1 MLHRNTETA
10 SIQSVRLDVDTRPA
24 FGLWLEPKVSLRVF
38 YGLCILR
45 QLPSLKEILAYS
57 QYYYWHHPPSVI
69 LAELRRFFEAHFEG
83 LPEPRSLELSIG
95 CWQ

>member
-57 QYYYWHHPPSVI
+57 QYYYWHPPSVI
-69 LAELRRFFEAHFEG
+69 LAELRKFFEAHFEG
-83 LPEPRSLELSIG
+83 LPEPRNLELSIVY
-95 CWQ
+95 WQ